1 MFTQCPR
8 CGTVFSVGDQQLD
21 AAAGRVRCG
30 ACGAPFD
37 ALLYLV
43 RQLPTGAP
51 AAAAPQRP
59 GREGQTGTARAAPA
73 RPRPSVPPPEP
84 PRPPPPRVQSPRAAP
99 LPQAP
104 AATARPPVAPPM
116 ARASAGVAAAPGVP
130 EPLRA
135 DAEEAGRRL
144 SPVWAGLLQSVV
156 ALGLVALLA
165 FQLAWLAPAEVL
177 ARVPSARPWM
187 DQLGPAFDRASAL
200 VGWERASPPRDL
212 GRIRVRERDI
222 REHPQHPGALLVL
235 ATLVNDAPFPQP
247 PPRVRLTLFDVNGA
261 VLAQRVFAP
270 EEYLTGDPP
279 SPGLWPLRLEVL
291 APESPAV
298 SYQIEFL

>member
-8 CGTVFSVGDQQLD
+8 CRTVFSVGDQQLD

-43 RQLPTGAP
+43 RQLPSGAP
-51 AAAAPQRP
+51 AVGAPQRP
-59 GREGQTGTARAAPA
+59 GREGQTGSVRAAPV
-73 RPRPSVPPPEP
+73 RTRPSVPPPEP
-84 PRPPPPRVQSPRAAP
+84 PRSPPPWVQSPRPAP
-99 LPQAP
+99 RPEAP
-104 AATARPPVAPPM
+104 AVTTRAPVAPPM
-116 ARASAGVAAAPGVP
+116 AKASAGVAAPLGVP
-130 EPLRA
+130 ESLRA
-135 DAEEAGRRL
+135 DAEEADRRIA
-144 SPVWAGLLQSVV
+144 SVWVGLLQWVA

-187 DQLGPAFDRASAL
+187 AQLGPAFDRASAL
-200 VGWERASPPRDL
+200 VGGERASPPRDL

-222 REHPQHPGALLVL
+222 REHPQHPRALLVQ
-235 ATLVNDAPFPQP
+235 ATLVNDASFPQP
-247 PPRVRLTLFDVNGA
+247 PPRVRLTLYDVNGA
-261 VLAQRVFAP
+261 VLAQRVFEP

-279 SPGLWPLRLEVL
+279 SPGLWPLHLEVL

>member
-8 CGTVFSVGDQQLD
+8 CGTVFSVGDRQLD

-43 RQLPTGAP
+43 RQLPTGA
-51 AAAAPQRP
+51 AGAKAPQ
-59 GREGQTGTARAAPA
+59 

-84 PRPPPPRVQSPRAAP
+84 PRPPTPRVQSPRAAVP
-99 LPQAP
+99 PPQAP
-104 AATARPPVAPPM
+104 AATARPPFPPAM
-116 ARASAGVAAAPGVP
+116 GREPARVAASPVVP

-144 SPVWAGLLQSVV
+144 SPVWGGLLQSVA

-165 FQLAWLAPAEVL
+165 FQVAWLAPAEVL

-187 DQLGPAFDRASAL
+187 DRMGPAFDQASAL
-200 VGWERASPPRDL
+200 MGWERASPPRDL

-222 REHPQHPGALLVL
+222 REHPQHPGALLVQ

-270 EEYLTGDPP
+270 EEYLTGDDPP
-279 SPGLWPLRLEVL
+279 PGPWPLRLELL